1 MTIRNGSHLQGFA
14 FAALGSISRQL
25 RHSPGRRIQRVRRG
39 GRADRPDHQESQ
51 IHPGPGQRGAGASGS
66 PFQVHNADPTPEE
79 FESADLKVEKIVVGG
94 SMITVNVGP
103 QKPGVYAFFGDYNPD
118 SAKGVLHVVAK

>member
-1 MTIRNGSHLQGFA
+1 MPLPVPFRATIAA
-14 FAALGSISRQL
+14 FLAVALNASAVVAAPIVLTIKNHRFTPAQVSAA
-25 RHSPGRRIQRVRRG
+25 PGERLT
-39 GRADRPDHQESQ
+39 
-51 IHPGPGQRGAGASGS
+51 
-66 PFQVHNADPTPEE
+66 FQVHNADPTPEE
-79 FESADLKVEKIVVGG
+79 FESYDLKVEKIVVGG